1 LELKHQTAWPR
12 SIAQA
17 IYFQSQNQPLGLY
30 TVYFNI
36 IFDGFVTLSELIINL
51 NVMQEILVELAA

>member
-1 LELKHQTAWPR
+1 VIGVKAPTAWPR

-30 TVYFNI
+30 RVYFNI
-36 IFDGFVTLSELIINL
+36 IFYGFFRAYYQFKCYARDFS
-51 NVMQEILVELAA
+51 